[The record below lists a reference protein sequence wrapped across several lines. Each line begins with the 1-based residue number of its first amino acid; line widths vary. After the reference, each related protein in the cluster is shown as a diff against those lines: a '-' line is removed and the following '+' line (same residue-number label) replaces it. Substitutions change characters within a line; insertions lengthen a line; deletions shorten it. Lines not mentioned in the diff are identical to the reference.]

1 MSRLDVQVHQV
12 EDYSVGQIAKT
23 AVVDD
28 ETLSGIDHLESCE
41 HH

>member
-28 ETLSGIDHLESCE
+28 QTLSGIDHLKPCE